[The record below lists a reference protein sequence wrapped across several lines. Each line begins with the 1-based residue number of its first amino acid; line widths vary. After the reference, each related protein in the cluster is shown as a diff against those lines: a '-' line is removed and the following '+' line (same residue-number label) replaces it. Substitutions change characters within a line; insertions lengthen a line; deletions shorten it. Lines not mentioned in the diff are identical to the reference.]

1 MRIYNKHTNFEYA
14 LEGDKFEA
22 GISLTGGEAK
32 AVQTGHVDISQA
44 TVRVLNGEA
53 YLINANIPTQGVL
66 NANPTRMR
74 KLLLH
79 KSEIVSMY
87 SKMKAR
93 KLHIV
98 PVSMYTKHSL
108 IKVGLALGKLKR
120 QFEKRES
127 IKKKDIKRELEKEF
141 KDKF

>member
-1 MRIYNKHTNFEYA
+1 
-14 LEGDKFEA
+14 
-22 GISLTGGEAK
+22 
-32 AVQTGHVDISQA
+32 
-44 TVRVLNGEA
+44 
-53 YLINANIPTQGVL
+53 
-66 NANPTRMR
+66 
-74 KLLLH
+74 
-79 KSEIVSMY
+79 

-98 PVSMYTKHSL
+98 PVSIYNKRSL

-120 QFEKRES
+120 QFEKREA